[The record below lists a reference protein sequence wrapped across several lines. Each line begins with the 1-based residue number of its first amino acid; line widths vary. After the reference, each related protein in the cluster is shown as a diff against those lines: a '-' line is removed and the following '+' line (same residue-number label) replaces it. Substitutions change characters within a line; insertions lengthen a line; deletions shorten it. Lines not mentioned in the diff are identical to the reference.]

1 VKEKRKKR
9 AIDGMCTMMPDRTLK
24 RLEPKKKKGNNAKKR
39 KINLDRQPNPAS
51 PKQVDLPT
59 HPIILEI
66 SALPG
71 EMNYFAEKGPEPHV
85 VLAP

>member
-24 RLEPKKKKGNNAKKR
+24 RLKPKKGGKRKGNNAKKR

-51 PKQVDLPT
+51 PKQADLPT

-66 SALPG
+66 SALLG
-71 EMNYFAEKGPEPHV
+71 EMNYFAEKDLNHT
-85 VLAP
+85 